1 MIFFIFFLS
10 AFILISLFYIE
21 STLAFLFLIL
31 ILFLVLWSRFFS
43 KRVLLGTFLKR
54 KPLFKTTH
62 FRKQKAFDAELLD
75 YSPKGVD
82 VYVYEDKKDIQFYFI
97 DTKPLT
103 VICSEF
109 FIEVHSDDELRSLLK
124 SAALVFNSHKFK
136 NRQKLVAMFIHIG
149 RIFRQVDTLL
159 CFVFGINTIKG
170 EPRMIT
176 RMVVSP
182 ILNWLCSIL
191 VPGAEKSPE
200 LKKLNAVHLLKSQSY
215 LDIKHINPLFSPLSL
230 TDYILYQD

>member
-1 MIFFIFFLS
+1 MLF
-10 AFILISLFYIE
+10 FILILTAFLVVSILYIE
-21 STLAFLFLIL
+21 STLAFLFLLL

-43 KRVLLGTFLKR
+43 RRVLLSTFARKR
-54 KPLFKTTH
+54 ALQNTVH
-62 FRKQKAFDAELLD
+62 FRKQKAFDDELLSF
-75 YSPKGVD
+75 SPSGVN
-82 VYVYEDKKDIQFYFI
+82 VFIYRDKKDIQFYFI

-103 VICSEF
+103 VVCSEF
-109 FIEVHSDDELRSLLK
+109 FINVHTEEELKSLLK
-124 SAALVFNSHKFK
+124 SAALVFKSHKFK

-182 ILNWLCSIL
+182 ILNWFCSIL

-200 LKKLNAVHLLKSQSY
+200 LKKLKAVHLLKSQSY
-215 LDIKHINPLFSPLSL
+215 LDIKHINPLFGPLSL